1 MKKNPILI
9 IITAILMGFIA
20 ASCGT
25 SEPTY
30 KKNSGLKKT
39 SHSTV
44 AKTSN
49 GVFCK
54 K

>member
-1 MKKNPILI
+1 MKKKSTLVI
-9 IITAILMGFIA
+9 IAAILMGFLA

-25 SEPTY
+25 CEPTY
-30 KKNSGLKKT
+30 KKNSGLSKSK
-39 SHSTV
+39 HSTV

>member
-1 MKKNPILI
+1 MKKKSTLVI
-9 IITAILMGFIA
+9 IAAVLMGFLA

-25 SEPTY
+25 TEPTY
-30 KKNSGLKKT
+30 KKNSGLSKAK
-39 SHSTV
+39 HSTV
-44 AKTSN
+44 AKSSN